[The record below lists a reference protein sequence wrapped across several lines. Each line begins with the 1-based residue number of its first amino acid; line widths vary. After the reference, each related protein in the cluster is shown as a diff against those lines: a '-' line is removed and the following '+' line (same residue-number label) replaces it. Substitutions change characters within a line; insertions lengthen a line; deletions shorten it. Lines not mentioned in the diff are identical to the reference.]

1 MRENFKLRKMKVG
14 LVSVAITMLYIM
26 TNGQAKHQR
35 LMRSQVQIKNQKLFH
50 RLNKIQKKQKQ

>member
-26 TNGQAKHQR
+26 TNGTS
-35 LMRSQVQIKNQKLFH
+35 LSFL
-50 RLNKIQKKQKQ
+50 LN

>member
-26 TNGQAKHQR
+26 T
-35 LMRSQVQIKNQKLFH
+35 
-50 RLNKIQKKQKQ
+50 